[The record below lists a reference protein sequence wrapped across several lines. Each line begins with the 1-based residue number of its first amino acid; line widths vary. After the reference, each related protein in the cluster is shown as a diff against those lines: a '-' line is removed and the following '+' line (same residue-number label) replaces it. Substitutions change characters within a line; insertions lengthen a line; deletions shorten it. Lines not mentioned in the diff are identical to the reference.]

1 MALVCA
7 SRDSRVNY
15 RRAVAV
21 SVVLIRGHIVLSICD
36 RADESGWCVGQR
48 THMVERVGDLGQL
61 PFGVISEPG
70 DAGGGGAVG
79 AGAVTESRL
88 RPSGSMRVVGRF
100 AA

>member
-21 SVVLIRGHIVLSICD
+21 SVVLIRGDIVLSICD
-36 RADESGWCVGQR
+36 RADAAGWCVGQR

-61 PFGVISEPG
+61 PFGVISEPS
-70 DAGGGGAVG
+70 DAGGGSAGG
-79 AGAVTESRL
+79 AGAGAGGR
-88 RPSGSMRVVGRF
+88 VGRSASLTRF
-100 AA
+100 ARV